1 MFHMRWWIF
10 VKMIK
15 ISSKLMVELK
25 ESYFVALLYYFIG
38 TKHVEMLVGKGCQF
52 RIMNS
57 L

>member
-10 VKMIK
+10 VKMIN

-38 TKHVEMLVGKGCQF
+38 TKHLEMLVGKGYQF